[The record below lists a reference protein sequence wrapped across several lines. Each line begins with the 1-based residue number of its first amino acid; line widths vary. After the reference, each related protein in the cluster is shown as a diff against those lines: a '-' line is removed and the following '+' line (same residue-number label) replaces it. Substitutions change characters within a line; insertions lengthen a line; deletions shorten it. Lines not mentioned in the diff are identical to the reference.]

1 MKIRILLV
9 KFFLRLS
16 RFLSDTPVLILNPN
30 QIIEYQKINYRKKNI
45 IRSWCDPKV
54 LELGLSDEEK
64 KGIDDIPFKEGSLLL
79 LGVGGGRE
87 AIPLAKMGFQ
97 VTGVDFVEEMVQN
110 AVKNAQKHGV
120 EIKGKVF
127 DISNPHLSKDCYDI
141 VWMSASLYSCI
152 PSRKKRIRMLKSLN
166 KALKPGGYLFG
177 SFQFDFNQE
186 FSPIEEK
193 LKQITAF
200 LSLGNLHYEKGDIF
214 FTSYE
219 FIHRFVSQDS
229 LVSEFEEGGFEVLKI
244 NFPTND
250 IKGYALLKAEE
261 IEKNRFEKCPD
272 EKP

>member
-16 RFLSDTPVLILNPN
+16 RFLSYTPVLILKPN
-30 QIIEYQKINYRKKNI
+30 QIIEYQKINYCKKYI
-45 IRSWCDPKV
+45 IRSWCDQKV

-64 KGIDDIPFKEGSLLL
+64 KGIDNIPLKKGSLLL

-87 AIPLAKMGFQ
+87 AIPLAKRGFQ
-97 VTGVDFVEEMVQN
+97 VTAVDFVKDMVQN
-110 AVKNAQKHGV
+110 AIKNAQKHGV
-120 EIKGKVF
+120 EIKGMVF
-127 DISNPHLSKDCYDI
+127 DISNPRLSKDCYDI
-141 VWMSASLYSCI
+141 VWMSASLYSSI
-152 PSRKKRIRMLKSLN
+152 PSRKKRIHMLKALKN
-166 KALKPGGYLFG
+166 ALKPGGYLFC

-200 LSLGNLHYEKGDIF
+200 LSLGNFYYEKGDIF

-219 FIHRFVSQDS
+219 FIHRFVSRDS

-244 NFPTND
+244 NLPTND
-250 IKGYALLKAEE
+250 IKGYALLKVQ
-261 IEKNRFEKCPD
+261 KK
-272 EKP
+272 